1 MKKVLLLLVF
11 VLLVNMASAQSQ
23 KNKNAFYATGAFN
36 LGNYYGVDINLNYVL
51 KDKYTFKVGYTGNL
65 RVAKSKPEDYLGG
78 LEGVFLLL
86 GTKDP
91 FDQIINYRFDIGRIY
106 KLNES
111 GTIRLNASIGLGY
124 ATVREPANWKK
135 RSTLAS
141 GFLDRNYS
149 WKYQDNHSFSL
160 IINPKIEFPITDVWG
175 ITISPMVQINKY
187 RTYFGIGVGTML
199 GFLK

>member
-1 MKKVLLLLVF
+1 MKKTLLLLIF
-11 VLLVNMASAQSQ
+11 VLSVNMASAQSQ
-23 KNKNAFYATGAFN
+23 KSKNAFYATGAFN

-51 KDKYTFKVGYTGNL
+51 KEKYTFKVGYTGNL
-65 RVAKSKPEDYLGG
+65 RIAKSKPEDYSGG
-78 LEGVFLLL
+78 LEGVFVLL

-111 GTIRLNASIGLGY
+111 GTIRLNAAVGLGY
-124 ATVREPANWKK
+124 ATVREAANWKK
-135 RSTLAS
+135 DNTLFS

-149 WKYQDNHSFSL
+149 WNYQDNRAFGL

-187 RTYFGIGVGTML
+187 RAYFGIGVGTML